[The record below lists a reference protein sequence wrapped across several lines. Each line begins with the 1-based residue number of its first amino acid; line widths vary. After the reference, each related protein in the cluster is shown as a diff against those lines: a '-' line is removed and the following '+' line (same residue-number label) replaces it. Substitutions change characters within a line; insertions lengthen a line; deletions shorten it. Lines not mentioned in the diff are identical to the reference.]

1 VLHEPSPPDCAAGQR
16 WNRGIRPHGGAGR
29 RDGRVDRSA
38 TGLGKPKI
46 GGQQVVG
53 GVEGAQSCSNPGLL
67 EQIDHNAPVRACKN
81 AEGARATRL
90 PSSGEPANSSK
101 PSRPQHALG
110 MTVMPDAL
118 ERGSCHG
125 PVAATM
131 RSRPGPSCRSGPPTL
146 GRIVEPSRIL
156 WSTNRSATDRAECK
170 HRCGQRFRLAH

>member
-16 WNRGIRPHGGAGR
+16 WNRGIRPHRGAGR

-67 EQIDHNAPVRACKN
+67 EQIDHNAPVRACN

-156 WSTNRSATDRAECK
+156 WSTNRSATDRAECA